1 LEEVKHL
8 MTRVY
13 ETIPETIGKTPSFL
27 LNHVTDG
34 KGCEAIQKLEF
45 QNPGGSVK
53 ERIYLSMITEAEKHG
68 LISKKTTII
77 IPTGGKT
84 GIGSAKGAAAR
95 GYHLVLTMP
104 ETMRLERRNLLR
116 PYRAELVLVP
126 SEKGMKGDVE
136 KVEELVSTN
145 QIAKDYLR
153 NKLE

>member
-8 MTRVY
+8 MTVVY
-13 ETIPETIGKTPSFL
+13 KIIPETIGKTPSFL
-27 LNHVTDG
+27 LNHVIG
-34 KGCEAIQKLEF
+34 GIGCEVIPKLEF
-45 QNPGGSVK
+45 QDPRGMVK
-53 ERIYLSMITEAEKHG
+53 DRVCLGMITEAAKHG
-68 LISKKTTII
+68 LISKETTTM

-84 GIGSAKGAAAR
+84 GIGSAEDAAVR
-95 GYHLVLTMP
+95 GYHLILTKP
-104 ETMRLERRNLLR
+104 ETMRLERRNFLR

-136 KVEELVSTN
+136 KAEELVSTN